1 MYSNV
6 RSDITNE
13 EIAILYKSWIR
24 WGNSWLKIAKTLG
37 RSKYWVKSSWK
48 KLIKKEGIDANI
60 HRCDLR
66 PIIRKLL
73 KEVSDNL
80 YKGSSSNSLE
90 YSKRFS
96 SDSMQSCIGKI
107 RVNTDLMPYQDIE
120 EKDASLYKKM
130 DLYSPESG
138 I

>member
-1 MYSNV
+1 MYSKV

-13 EIAILYKSWIR
+13 EIAVLYKSWIR

-37 RSKYWVKSSWK
+37 RSKYWVKSNWK
-48 KLIKKEGIDANI
+48 KLIKKQGIDINI
-60 HRCDLR
+60 HRRDLR

-80 YKGSSSNSLE
+80 YKESFPNSLE

-96 SDSMQSCIGKI
+96 SNSMQSCINEI
-107 RVNTDLMPYQDIE
+107 RVNKDIMPYQE
-120 EKDASLYKKM
+120 MEGEDASLYKKIN
-130 DLYSPESG
+130 L
-138 I
+138 